1 MKDFPPVP
9 APQAEQIKHR
19 PLTCEEVGLIVDS
32 FLKHIAE
39 NWDTYSTNLPALRRT
54 LMHYNEFAYGL
65 CRLPENTGRAIQFNP
80 REPLMPDI
88 LQIFFGDSLTPEIAD
103 LVYDAWPLR
112 IELAEWEGYEE
123 PKVHTPESLHADF
136 PGIFP
141 TLEDARYHMYNEE
154 DTDFAWYE
162 EKRLELCTC
171 GNPQILFAGFSSAEE
186 FPAQTAF
193 LDTIRN
199 HPRIRLGIEL
209 MEDEY
214 ERKRRAQSTLSDS
227 DCIADVIA
235 ATGMSNLGDALTCLS
250 PDERRAF
257 VRRFTDEA
265 FNSK

>member
-1 MKDFPPVP
+1 MSEHVLPSEPNADN
-9 APQAEQIKHR
+9 
-19 PLTCEEVGLIVDS
+19 PLTHAEVEAIVTS

-65 CRLPENTGRAIQFNP
+65 RRLPENTGRAIQFNP

-123 PKVHTPESLHADF
+123 PKEHTPESLHKDF
-136 PGIFP
+136 PGTFP
-141 TLEDARYHMYNEE
+141 TIEAARYHMYNEE
-154 DTDFAWYE
+154 DTDFAWHE
-162 EKRLELCTC
+162 GKRLELCTC
-171 GNPQILFAGFSSAEE
+171 GNPQILFAGFTSAEE

-193 LDTIRN
+193 LETIRN
-199 HPRIRLGIEL
+199 HPRVRLGIDL

-214 ERKRRAQSTLSDS
+214 ERKRRAKSTLSDS
-227 DCIADVIA
+227 DCIVDILA
-235 ATGMSNLGDALTCLS
+235 ATGKSNLAEALACLA
-250 PDERRAF
+250 PEDRKEF
-257 VRRFTDEA
+257 MRRFTDEA
-265 FNSK
+265 YNSR